1 MVRCVGGIVHD
12 ATGRIL
18 LVRRGHPPATGK
30 WSLPGGRLLAGES
43 LTDAVVRELREETGL
58 TVQPRSLA
66 GIVTRGRYEIHDY
79 FCTVVTGALRAGDD
93 AADARWIDRDDYDA
107 LDRNDDLVDG
117 LTTTLRNWRALPTGP
132 RPT

>member
-12 ATGRIL
+12 ASGRIL
-18 LVRRGHPPATGK
+18 LVRRGHAPAAGK
-30 WSLPGGRLLAGES
+30 WSLPGGRVLAGES
-43 LTDAVVRELREETGL
+43 LPDAVTRELREETGL

-93 AADARWIDRDDYDA
+93 ADDARWVDRDDYDA

-117 LTTTLRNWRALPTGP
+117 LTTTLRSWRALPTGP

>member
-12 ATGRIL
+12 ASGRIL
-18 LVRRGHPPATGK
+18 LVRRGHPPEAGK

-43 LTDAVVRELREETGL
+43 LTDAVTRELREETGL

-93 AADARWIDRDDYDA
+93 AADARWVDRDDYDA

-117 LTTTLRNWRALPTGP
+117 LTTTLRSWRALPTGR